1 MTSSQLGVDTWKK
14 KQWDEI
20 IRSEKFD
27 VIVATAQIILDG
39 LVHGFLRV
47 SLSWI
52 AAKRVPSLTPC
63 LADGRPGIDVLRRV
77 PPRQVRSLLRW
88 VSSMRIY

>member
-1 MTSSQLGVDTWKK
+1 MQSDARSSSPQLGVDTWKK

-47 SLSWI
+47 RSARARSVH
-52 AAKRVPSLTPC
+52 KRALTFDSG
-63 LADGRPGIDVLRRV
+63 LADG
-77 PPRQVRSLLRW
+77 
-88 VSSMRIY
+88 